1 MLVTCTTM
9 HLGTNDIL
17 DGDSSLVCELL
28 KVGVQCQVIMLGLDV
43 CR

>member
-1 MLVTCTTM
+1 MLVTYATM
-9 HLGTNDIL
+9 HICTNDIL
-17 DGDSSLVCELL
+17 NGDRSLVCELL